1 MEGKGHLE
9 VDPMGAESTRQSMAA
24 QSEWRRPELRK
35 LPIAA
40 TASGVKAVIRGDDG
54 VGQGKGETATSV
66 S

>member
-9 VDPMGAESTRQSMAA
+9 VDPMGAESTQN
-24 QSEWRRPELRK
+24 EWRRPELRK

-40 TASGVKAVIRGDDG
+40 TASGTKAVIRGDDG
-54 VGQGKGETATSV
+54 VGVGKGETSTSV